1 VENRLAT
8 MAVRPTNAKLAANV
22 RPGQSDH
29 RATIK
34 ARQFGCKTRPQSGN
48 SPRPLREEFGR
59 NYDVNSVGNKWAG
72 KGELSILWAEPTIT
86 QPDLPAPAQLGQ
98 AKSRMRGCDP
108 NGSFTEIA
116 RD

>member
-1 VENRLAT
+1 

-59 NYDVNSVGNKWAG
+59 NYDVNSVGNNN
-72 KGELSILWAEPTIT
+72 
-86 QPDLPAPAQLGQ
+86 GQ
-98 AKSRMRGCDP
+98 AYTVSHVSALPSALTSAVAG
-108 NGSFTEIA
+108 G
-116 RD
+116 